1 MNENAPYEF
10 LGFGIGGYR
19 CFTSDQQALVGPFG
33 KVHLITGQNN
43 SGKSALANIA
53 GDADIFLY
61 QAYTASPSL
70 RLLPSIVS

>member
-1 MNENAPYEF
+1 MA
-10 LGFGIGGYR
+10 R
-19 CFTSDQQALVGPFG
+19 
-33 KVHLITGQNN
+33 K
-43 SGKSALANIA
+43 KSWGL